1 MFCFLNP
8 GKIFST
14 LEVLAL
20 RHENVLVSEVK
31 RALPLLRLPRWTVLV
46 SAPLANGSHQIQRM
60 LNMHN
65 STARIPPVL
74 SGFEF
79 AMHFLLHAPVFLCP
93 RAFPSGE
100 DLLGSHAK
108 VPAVLGFSTR
118 DMIPISNDWKLQD

>member
-1 MFCFLNP
+1 M
-8 GKIFST
+8 
-14 LEVLAL
+14 EVLAL

>member
-1 MFCFLNP
+1 MLCFLNP

-14 LEVLAL
+14 WEVLAL
-20 RHENVLVSEVK
+20 RQENVLVSEVK

-46 SAPLANGSHQIQRM
+46 SAPLAKGSHQIQRM
-60 LNMHN
+60 LNMHD

-79 AMHFLLHAPVFLCP
+79 AVSLLLHAPAFLRP

-108 VPAVLGFSTR
+108 VPAVLEFSTR
-118 DMIPISNDWKLQD
+118 DMVPISNEWKLQD